1 MKGFGIA
8 LLLTLIFLTSC
19 GGKPVATPT
28 TEFSQAVATQTV
40 EITTPVWVGRV
51 SAPVNTSPLV
61 SGDLVIIPASDGSI
75 HALDAGSGS
84 SVWVYSGS
92 KVWDASVNADDGK
105 VCGGAEGGQVFCL
118 DAATGKVLWSVTLDL
133 DVQSRLALAGE
144 SVYAPTTRV
153 GSGLANDFSAGASLT
168 ALDAK
173 NGQMIWQSL
182 TENYILRRPVVTQGL
197 VITGGAYQPSD
208 KPDGEV
214 ETRLYAFN
222 LEDGS
227 LVWEH
232 RSDDGLM
239 RWVDANEDTV
249 FFSAASETVYALSL
263 SDGKPLWNF
272 GPGYWMQ
279 FPSFN
284 GRTMYF
290 GSGAELFHA
299 VEIATGQ
306 EKWSHALDAASLNQ
320 VGRPVV
326 QGNKIWF
333 NSVIGEIYALNLET
347 GERGAYLR
355 SGHSVR
361 VGGIVAGALYI
372 LGDAE
377 GNIYAYQ
384 VE

>member
-8 LLLTLIFLTSC
+8 FLLTLILLTSC
-19 GGKPVATPT
+19 GSQPAATPT
-28 TEFSQAVATQTV
+28 TEIPQAVPTQIA
-40 EITTPVWVGRV
+40 EIANPFWVGKV
-51 SAPVNTSPLV
+51 SAPVNAPPLV

-84 SVWVYSGS
+84 SVWVYSDS

-105 VCGGAEGGQVFCL
+105 VCAGAEGGQVLCL
-118 DAATGKVLWSVTLDL
+118 NAATGEVLWSVILDL
-133 DVQSRLALAGE
+133 EVQSRLALTGE

-153 GSGLANDFSAGASLT
+153 GSGQTNDFSGGASLT
-168 ALDAK
+168 ALNAK
-173 NGQMIWQSL
+173 NGQVIWQSV
-182 TENYILRRPVVTQGL
+182 TENYILRRPVVTQEL
-197 VITGGAYQPSD
+197 VITGGAFQPAD

-214 ETRLYAFN
+214 ETRLYAFD
-222 LEDGS
+222 LKDGS

-249 FFSAASETVYALSL
+249 FFSAASETVYASSL

-284 GRTMYF
+284 GGVMYF

-299 VEIATGQ
+299 VEIATGR
-306 EKWSHALDAASLNQ
+306 EIWSHALDAASLNQ
-320 VGRPVV
+320 VGRPVL

-347 GERGAYLR
+347 GERIAYFR

-361 VGGIVAGALYI
+361 VGGIMAGALYI